1 MKIGE
6 IIRAKRKAA
15 KLTQIELAERAGVAV
30 NSLRLYEA
38 GKRSPK
44 MDTLSKLSA
53 ALGEDIEVFFID
65 TVTIEQVA
73 AEIAAPIDFIRDVFA
88 NPEKYPYEV
97 RAKIQTVYAQLGKE
111 LEGEEF
117 EGLEFRRD
125 NTLHGWRLFY
135 RDELEAMGEIPVNPY
150 RQRVLDAF
158 ELLNEQGQQAAAA
171 RLEEL
176 AEIPKYQLTEVSN
189 GEYQED

>member
-6 IIRAKRKAA
+6 LIRAKRKAA
-15 KLTQIELAERAGVAV
+15 NLTQIELAERAGVAV

-53 ALGEDIEVFFID
+53 VLGEDIEFFLMD
-65 TVTIEQVA
+65 TVTLEHVA
-73 AEIAAPIDFIRDVFA
+73 DEIDAPIDFIRDVFI
-88 NPEKYPYEV
+88 NPEKYPLEV
-97 RAKIQTVYAQLGKE
+97 RTKIQTVYTQLGKE

-117 EGLEFRRD
+117 EGPEFKRD
-125 NTLHGWRLFY
+125 NALHGWRLFY
-135 RDELEAMGEIPVNPY
+135 RDELEAMGEISVNPY
-150 RQRVLDAF
+150 RQRILDAF
-158 ELLNEQGQQAAAA
+158 ELLNEQGQAAAAA

-176 AEIPKYQLTEVSN
+176 TEIPKYQLTEVSN
-189 GEYQED
+189 GEYKED